1 MTRLIYKNCK
11 NKNDRDLAEFIINY
25 TKDWEE
31 KGIELYTIKMYI
43 VLYLFPPNLLCN
55 LL

>member
-11 NKNDRDLAEFIINY
+11 NKNDVDLADFIINY

-31 KGIELYTIKMYI
+31 KGIELYTSL
-43 VLYLFPPNLLCN
+43 LYRVIP
-55 LL
+55 